1 MKLILVPMEEEM
13 RIVSTLAPMVAV
25 AFGVALLAPVSA
37 LAKDSAHPY
46 HKHAIHQV
54 AYVGV
59 SPKATALA
67 PAPVVPVKDT
77 DGLSRNSDD
86 CNRGCID
93 H

>member
-1 MKLILVPMEEEM
+1 MKLIPIPMEEKM
-13 RIVSTLAPMVAV
+13 RIVSTFAPMYVV

-37 LAKDSAHPY
+37 LASDSAHPY
-46 HKHAIHQV
+46 HKHAIHHA
-54 AYVGV
+54 AYVSV

-67 PAPVVPVKDT
+67 PAPVVPTRET
-77 DGLSRNSDD
+77 DGLSRSSDD

>member
-1 MKLILVPMEEEM
+1 MLSLIPMEEEM
-13 RIVSTLAPMVAV
+13 RIVSTFAPMVAV
-25 AFGVALLAPVSA
+25 AFGVALLAPVPA
-37 LAKDSAHPY
+37 LASDSAHPY
-46 HKHAIHQV
+46 QKHAIQQV

-67 PAPVVPVKDT
+67 PASVVPTKET
-77 DGLSRNSDD
+77 DGMSRDSDD

>member
-1 MKLILVPMEEEM
+1 MTLSPIPMEEEM

-37 LAKDSAHPY
+37 LASDSVHPY
-46 HKHAIHQV
+46 PKHAIHQA

-59 SPKATALA
+59 SSTATALA
-67 PAPVVPVKDT
+67 PAPVVPT
-77 DGLSRNSDD
+77 RETNGLSRNSDD